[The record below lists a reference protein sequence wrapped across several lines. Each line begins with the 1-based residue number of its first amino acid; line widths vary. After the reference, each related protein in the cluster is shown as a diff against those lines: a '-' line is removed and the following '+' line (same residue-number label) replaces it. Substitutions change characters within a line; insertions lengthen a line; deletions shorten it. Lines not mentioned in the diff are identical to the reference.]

1 MCRSLTLVCIDAAM
15 KKILAY
21 LLVSIVLAGAVSK
34 FTDISV
40 PEDVLGTIYTVA
52 GVIFS
57 VGMSIAISPKTDSV
71 ANEKMRIAIRSSY
84 LRVRNSFMYLFSIC
98 TILFILAEV
107 LTIKA
112 LPSFWDIL
120 CMVFI
125 LVSVVFFIYNFT
137 MLQKLGE
144 QIEDQVLKEKKAQM
158 DLS

>member
-1 MCRSLTLVCIDAAM
+1 M
-15 KKILAY
+15 
-21 LLVSIVLAGAVSK
+21 
-34 FTDISV
+34 
-40 PEDVLGTIYTVA
+40 LGTIYTVA